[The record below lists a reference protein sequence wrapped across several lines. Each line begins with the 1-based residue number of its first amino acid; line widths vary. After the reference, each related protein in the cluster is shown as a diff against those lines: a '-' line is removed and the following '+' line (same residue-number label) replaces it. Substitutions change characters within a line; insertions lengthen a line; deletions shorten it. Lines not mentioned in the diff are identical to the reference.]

1 MLGQRCWCQSGSITV
16 YAEIDDLSEGGAFVR
31 TFAPLREGSKA
42 SLQWTLPGS
51 SNEIEAEAVV
61 VWSRPKGTREQDP
74 PAGMGVRFARLDP
87 ADRARIRN
95 FVAAGLDEQS
105 A

>member
-1 MLGQRCWCQSGSITV
+1 MIKQRCWCQCGSITV

-51 SNEIEAEAVV
+51 SEDIEAEAVV
-61 VWSRPKGTREQDP
+61 VWSRRKGTREQDP
-74 PAGMGVRFARLDP
+74 PAGMGVRFAQLDP
-87 ADRARIRN
+87 ADRIKIRN
-95 FVAAGLDEQS
+95 FVAAALDEES